1 MGRTAIQRAMPR
13 RQLMYFTPCPFLPP
27 SEKAN
32 YYQFNGYEAALC
44 QSYWPVTNIETGCAI
59 PAIYIGRGFNPMGR
73 SRMLLEA
80 KIKRRLARSALSPG
94 QKMAA
99 AFSLSME
106 ARKLRIAALRSQG
119 FGEAEILQILKKGR
133 R

>member
-1 MGRTAIQRAMPR
+1 
-13 RQLMYFTPCPFLPP
+13 
-27 SEKAN
+27 
-32 YYQFNGYEAALC
+32 
-44 QSYWPVTNIETGCAI
+44 
-59 PAIYIGRGFNPMGR
+59 MGR
-73 SRMLLEA
+73 SRLLLEA
-80 KIKRRLARSALSPG
+80 KIKRRLARSTLSPG

-119 FGEAEILQILKKGR
+119 FGETEILQILKKGR